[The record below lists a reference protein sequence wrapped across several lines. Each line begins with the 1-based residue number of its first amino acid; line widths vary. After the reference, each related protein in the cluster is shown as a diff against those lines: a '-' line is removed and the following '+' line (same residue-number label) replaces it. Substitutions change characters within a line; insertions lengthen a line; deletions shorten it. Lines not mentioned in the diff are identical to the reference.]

1 MNNYIYANLSTG
13 KISRSNSGGIP
24 IFTIGE
30 QNPIQVYFLDYNKPA
45 TYNSSIPPLGDPYTY
60 TLEPVNKASSSLII
74 RLGNKID
81 SEISSQSTWSNLPT
95 NINFSFGATISD
107 IATSPNTSIKIL
119 NGFVNCSQQPIIGAA
134 ECSFTVFV
142 ISGVGTNSTL
152 ITSGLETTYT
162 LPYFFSI
169 YDVTQMA
176 DSFASLVGIRTN
188 STINSYSSEPDPF
201 QGKAVYQTS
210 DSSYAFSYR
219 GNSTIRLAVDPLTGN
234 PSQSTSTSTFVAAS
248 GKYSNLDFT
257 NPAWETILGS
267 NDETEIWID
276 AILDNKVVAQGP
288 AILRKKL
295 SV

>member
-24 IFTIGE
+24 VFTIGE
-30 QNPIQVYFLDYNKPA
+30 QNPVQVYFLDYNKPA

-60 TLEPVNKASSSLII
+60 TLEPINKGSSSLTI
-74 RLGNKID
+74 RLGNRID
-81 SEISSQSTWSNLPT
+81 SVISSQSSWSNLPT
-95 NINFSFGATISD
+95 NINFSFGVSVQ
-107 IATSPNTSIKIL
+107 NVLVSINQSVSVL
-119 NGFVNCSQQPIIGAA
+119 TGTVNCSQQPISGLAT
-134 ECSFTVFV
+134 CSFQVSVVT
-142 ISGVGTNSTL
+142 GPDGATTGLGTS
-152 ITSGLETTYT
+152 YT

-188 STINSYSSEPDPF
+188 ATINQNSSEPDPF

-210 DSSYAFSYR
+210 DSGYAFSYR
-219 GNSTIRLAVDPLTGN
+219 GSSGVRLATNTNAPSS
-234 PSQSTSTSTFVAAS
+234 SQSTSNLIAAS

-257 NPAWETILGS
+257 NPAWQTLLGS
-267 NDETEIWID
+267 NQEVEIWID
-276 AILDNKVVAQGP
+276 VILDNNIVAQGP